1 MRLSVNIK
9 RENGPFVGRIEE
21 RDQVWSALQTSVNGE
36 LRCILV
42 KGTTGIGKSALMG
55 WLARRAHVLGVALPL
70 MMSHEEGFSE
80 YDGVPGMLRRE
91 WRAIGLSGTVLLE
104 HVRAHIENTPLIAD
118 EATLVNSIETHR
130 VSSHDESHKIARF
143 AAVARWVEMLCKE
156 RPRILIV
163 DDFQWDTETGVPYG
177 I

>member
-1 MRLSVNIK
+1 
-9 RENGPFVGRIEE
+9 
-21 RDQVWSALQTSVNGE
+21 
-36 LRCILV
+36 
-42 KGTTGIGKSALMG
+42 MG

-118 EATLVNSIETHR
+118 EVTLVNCIETHR

-163 DDFQWDTETGVPYG
+163 DDFQWDTETGEFLRYLKSNRPHLPLLILIGMRSEDEKKIDQYNRHPQEPNRPFD
-177 I
+177 